1 MSELRWITRTAI
13 VLLHAESLAEHGGM
27 QGVRDAG
34 LLESALSRARNLHAY
49 DGVDDIARLAAAYG
63 FGVARNYPFND
74 GNKRAAF
81 LAIGVFL
88 ARNGHGF
95 YAGKVDSIVKI
106 LGLAAG
112 ELGEDELASWVRE
125 YMDSRVHDGRQ
136 T

>member
-1 MSELRWITRTAI
+1 MRGLRWISKTAI
-13 VLLHAESLAEHGGM
+13 VLLHAESLAEHGGRE
-27 QGVRDAG
+27 GVRDGG

-63 FGVARNYPFND
+63 FGVARNRPFND

-112 ELGEDELASWVRE
+112 ELGEDELAAWIRE
-125 YMDSRVHDGRQ
+125 YTDSRVHDVRQ

>member
-1 MSELRWITRTAI
+1 MSELRWITKTAL
-13 VLLHAESLAEHGGM
+13 VLLHGESVAEHGGM
-27 QGVRDAG
+27 EGVRDAG

-63 FGVARNYPFND
+63 FGVARNHPFND
-74 GNKRAAF
+74 GNKRATF

-112 ELGEDELASWVRE
+112 ELAEDELASWIRE
-125 YMDSRVHDGRQ
+125 YMDSRVDDGR
-136 T
+136 

>member
-1 MSELRWITRTAI
+1 VSELRWITKTAL
-13 VLLHAESLAEHGGM
+13 VLLHGESVAEHGGM
-27 QGVRDAG
+27 EGVRDAG

-63 FGVARNYPFND
+63 FGVARNHPFND
-74 GNKRAAF
+74 GNKRATF

-112 ELGEDELASWVRE
+112 ELAEDELASWIRE
-125 YMDSRVHDGRQ
+125 YMDSRVDDGR
-136 T
+136 

>member
-1 MSELRWITRTAI
+1 MSELRWISKTAI

-27 QGVRDAG
+27 EGVRDAG

-49 DGVDDIARLAAAYG
+49 DGVDDIAMLAA
-63 FGVARNYPFND
+63 
-74 GNKRAAF
+74 
-81 LAIGVFL
+81 
-88 ARNGHGF
+88 
-95 YAGKVDSIVKI
+95 
-106 LGLAAG
+106 